1 MTNDACG
8 GEMTRKLMT
17 KNDVDDI
24 LIIILPYHV
33 DVSSLPVKE
42 NIIGPTVDNR
52 AEREKRT
59 VRKPKKTTIPLSDD
73 ISSFRI
79 PCL

>member
-59 VRKPKKTTIPLSDD
+59 VRKTKKDKLDQKM
-73 ISSFRI
+73 ISQQQQQQ
-79 PCL
+79 

>member
-59 VRKPKKTTIPLSDD
+59 VLSMAFSQTFLTFCSVYF
-73 ISSFRI
+73 I
-79 PCL
+79 